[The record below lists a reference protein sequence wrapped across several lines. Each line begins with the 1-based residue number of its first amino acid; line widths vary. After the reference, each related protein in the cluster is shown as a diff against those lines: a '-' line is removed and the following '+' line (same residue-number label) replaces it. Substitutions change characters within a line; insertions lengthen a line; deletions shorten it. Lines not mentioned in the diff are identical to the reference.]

1 MRKYFIDNI
10 RWMAIM
16 MLFPY
21 HTFMIYNSFGENFY
35 IKGEEISAT
44 TGFIVATSP
53 WFMPLLFVIAGISS
67 YYALQKRTTKE
78 FIKERFLKLLIPL
91 FSGLFLLIPA
101 QTYFAE
107 KFHNGYI
114 GGYFEQYILFFTK
127 QTDLTGNTGGFTP
140 AHLWFILYLFIISIA
155 AMPVIL
161 KYQQFKKKFEIEK
174 MPLIFILLMFIFPV
188 IMTPILNIG
197 GKSLGEFFT
206 YFMLGYFILSNEE
219 ILRKLDEYRFYLLAI
234 TLIYMGGVI
243 LAWKFWGNSIFEISY
258 IYIFFTMY
266 GWITILSV
274 LGLGRHY
281 LNFRDNITLYLSDA
295 AFPIYLFHQTWLV
308 TVAYYVLLYSNNVA
322 LQMIFI
328 VSISFFI
335 TYVTYEICKRIPL
348 ARFLFGIKYHVK

>member
-35 IKGEEISAT
+35 VKGEGISAT

-53 WFMPLLFVIAGISS
+53 WFMPLLFAVAGISS

-78 FIKERFLKLLIPL
+78 FVKERFLKLLIPL
-91 FSGLFLLIPA
+91 FSGILLIVPV

-107 KFHNGYI
+107 RFHNGYD
-114 GGYFEQYILFFTK
+114 GGYFEQYVLFFTK

-140 AHLWFILYLFIISIA
+140 AHLWFILYLFVISIA
-155 AMPVIL
+155 AIPVIL
-161 KYQQFKKKFEIEK
+161 KYQKLNKKPKIDQL
-174 MPLIFILLMFIFPV
+174 PLIIILLMFVFPG
-188 IMTPILNIG
+188 IMMPMLNIG

-206 YFMLGYFILSNEE
+206 YFMLGYFVLSNEE
-219 ILRKLDEYRFYLLAI
+219 ILKKLDKYRFYLLAI
-234 TLIYMGGVI
+234 ILIYMGI
-243 LAWKFWGNSIFEISY
+243 IALAWKFLGNDIFKISY
-258 IYIFFTMY
+258 IYIFFKMY
-266 GWITILSV
+266 GWTMILLI
-274 LGLGRHY
+274 LGLGRNY
-281 LNFRDNITLYLSDA
+281 LNFRNNITAYLSDA

-308 TVAYYVLLYSNNVA
+308 TVAYYILLDTSNIG

-328 VSISFFI
+328 VAISFFL
-335 TYVTYEICKRIPL
+335 TYATYEICKRIPL
-348 ARFLFGIKYHVK
+348 ARFLFGIKYNIK